1 MSDRMKYAGMMT
13 LSVILAFSPCG
24 PAAAQFWP
32 FNQPAPQPPRPV
44 PAEPYR
50 PGQLAPIQPGDP
62 RLAPPGQPGQPP
74 LPGDIVAPAQPSG
87 PPAARPQSIRT
98 AGEDAITGRTL
109 RRNGSD
115 GLLRIQRM
123 AASFGAQLTL
133 EGSRVSKPTEA
144 CRVELGTSD
153 LIPATAQGRPAG
165 LLRYRIEA
173 PACPISFDIL
183 DGAVL
188 VTEPVDGCVFQEAD
202 CKVEIKG
209 MWGPEPG
216 SIMSQSR
223 AIEQARGR
231 ADQIVRENYKALN
244 QKLSGL
250 EARAVIAEQAGFS
263 AERTVMCRDYAR
275 ESAHGFCHA
284 RYSEARAAS
293 LAARLGLAPATTDTP
308 PRPAR
313 PRAAQPAPAPLQ

>member
-13 LSVILAFSPCG
+13 VWVILTCSTGG
-24 PAAAQFWP
+24 PAVAQFWP
-32 FNQPAPQPPRPV
+32 FNQPNPQPPRPV

-62 RLAPPGQPGQPP
+62 RLTPPAPGQPP
-74 LPGDIVAPAQPSG
+74 IPGDIVAPGQPSG
-87 PPAARPQSIRT
+87 PPPARAQSVRT
-98 AGEDAITGRTL
+98 AGEDAVVGRAL
-109 RRNGSD
+109 RRNGSS
-115 GLLRIQRM
+115 GSLRIERTG
-123 AASFGAQLTL
+123 ASYGARLTI
-133 EGSRVSKPTEA
+133 EGSRVSRPTDA
-144 CRVELGTSD
+144 CQVELGAGEPVATTS
-153 LIPATAQGRPAG
+153 LGRPAG

-173 PACPISFDIL
+173 PACPIAFDIL

-188 VTEPVDGCVFQEAD
+188 VTEPADGCVFQEAD

-209 MWGPEPG
+209 VWGPEPA

-284 RYSEARAAS
+284 RFSEARAAT
-293 LAARLGLAPATTDTP
+293 LAAKLGLAPATDA

-313 PRAAQPAPAPLQ
+313 PRSAQPAPAPLQ